1 MGGMGNV
8 LVGFCYAVLL
18 VATGESVP
26 ASLTANEHHWG
37 RFLPNSWRIVQTVT
51 ISSIEGRV
59 VQSTQTVR
67 TTLQSVDEGSVSLL
81 EEETLEL
88 GGKIVRKIPQTVRY
102 DFYNEPIMEKS
113 SQDKVKVRQGPPD
126 KLMLDRKVV
135 PCSVR
140 IYEQQTSGGILTT
153 TIWYTPHV
161 YPYVLRV
168 EKVLQS
174 LPEGD
179 NAGGQIIRQSVTL
192 VQETSALKAL
202 RGVRRN
208 RTYTLQTVEK
218 SGNITRIT
226 DARCSWDRPGGLL
239 ESTTREVNAQ
249 NVEIRRSVT
258 RMTNYF
264 SHETFLTQPYYRNLV
279 VPVVPV
285 ETMQ

>member
-1 MGGMGNV
+1 MGNV

-126 KLMLDRKVV
+126 KVMLDRKVV
-135 PCSVR
+135 PCAVR